1 MFFKM
6 YLEKKMRKI
15 KQREREIE
23 MERETLKKTN
33 NQLIMN

>member
-15 KQREREIE
+15 KQRERDCDGEGDIEIN
-23 MERETLKKTN
+23 K
-33 NQLIMN
+33 

>member
-6 YLEKKMRKI
+6 YLEKKMRII

-23 MERETLKKTN
+23 MERETLK
-33 NQLIMN
+33 

>member
-15 KQREREIE
+15 KQREREREIE
-23 MERETLKKTN
+23 MERETLK
-33 NQLIMN
+33 